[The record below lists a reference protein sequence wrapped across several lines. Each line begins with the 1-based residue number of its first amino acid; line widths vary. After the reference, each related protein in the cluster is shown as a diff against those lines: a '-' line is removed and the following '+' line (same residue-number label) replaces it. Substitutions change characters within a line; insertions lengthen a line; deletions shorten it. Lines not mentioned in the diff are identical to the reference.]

1 MPIFI
6 KSKSN
11 PAVKKELAPSP
22 QPVPKPAPKP
32 TLVEKLVGKVTLK
45 WGISKKPL
53 QSTAQSSKQ
62 AVVAEAMHMEMVKTL
77 QDAGFE
83 GFEGVQDSFIVPPE
97 DELTQRQKDALEAV
111 GLAPAKKVTP
121 KPQPKVFHP
130 VEPKVPVSSYKGIFR
145 PGTKVKISYSIFDW
159 VEIYQVG
166 DTGVVLRDWPTVM
179 PEAIPLSE
187 KERYHLYE
195 IQLDTPRKAGK
206 EKVLVRSWEL
216 EALKEE

>member
-11 PAVKKELAPSP
+11 PAVKKELAPAQ
-22 QPVPKPAPKP
+22 QPAHKP
-32 TLVEKLVGKVTLK
+32 TLVEKLVGKVTMK
-45 WGISKKPL
+45 GGILKKPL
-53 QSTAQSSKQ
+53 QSTAQYSKQ

-111 GLAPAKKVTP
+111 GLAPAKKETT